1 MFGFNSKQDDI
12 DSVANNISAIVSLPL
27 TSVKNWNN
35 GTIPNSIISDNYVL
49 GYHFSIAAKLYSIF
63 IKNTSLKEGLDGFED
78 QMHVV
83 HKAIAIAFEIN
94 MQDVESK
101 LKPLMTAE
109 VRNPDF
115 MNGIDDV
122 ENDLE
127 KWLNTNTIKEVTN
140 IFLKRL
146 HSRGLLDKFL

>member
-35 GTIPNSIISDNYVL
+35 GTIPNFITSDNYVL
-49 GYHFSIAAKLYSIF
+49 GYHFSIAAKLYHMF
-63 IKNTSLKEGLDGFED
+63 IQNTSLKEGLDGYDD
-78 QMHVV
+78 QMPVMI
-83 HKAIAIAFEIN
+83 KTIAIAFGIN
-94 MQDVESK
+94 IQDVESK
-101 LKPLMTAE
+101 LMPLMTAE

-115 MNGIDDV
+115 MNGIDDA
-122 ENDLE
+122 ENDFE